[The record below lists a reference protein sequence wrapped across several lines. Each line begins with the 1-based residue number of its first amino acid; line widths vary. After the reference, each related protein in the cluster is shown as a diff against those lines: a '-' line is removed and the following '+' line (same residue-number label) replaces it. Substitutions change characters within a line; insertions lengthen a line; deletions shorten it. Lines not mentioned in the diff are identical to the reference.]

1 MEITCVC
8 EYCGKEFD
16 GQNAFSECADHE
28 RNCAVSEQ
36 ANKYREEDKY
46 SIIQSVKSLCEQID
60 IFNDTYNTDLIAE
73 LEKDLEDKDST
84 EEDDDCDCIDC
95 ENCPRD
101 CKVEKDPTVEF
112 SFDGET
118 AKMSLDEMVDSICDM
133 LFGKVNSDT
142 DKDKEYYSVNGK
154 EVSEKDYEKAKSE
167 FDKKWKNWNWKKDF
181 SIDSVLDKLYK
192 D

>member
-28 RNCAVSEQ
+28 RNCAASEQ

-60 IFNDTYNTDLIAE
+60 IFNDTYNSDLIAE

-84 EEDDDCDCIDC
+84 EEDDDCDCVDC

-112 SFDGET
+112 SFDKEKT
-118 AKMSLDEMVDSICDM
+118 KMTLDEIVDSICGT

-142 DKDKEYYSVNGK
+142 DKDKQYYSVNGK
-154 EVSEKDYEKAKSE
+154 EVSEKEYEKAKSE
-167 FDKKWKNWNWKKDF
+167 FDKKWKDLKKDF

>member
-28 RNCAVSEQ
+28 RNCAASEQ

-73 LEKDLEDKDST
+73 LEKDLKDK
-84 EEDDDCDCIDC
+84 DDDCDCVDC

-112 SFDGET
+112 SFDKEKT
-118 AKMSLDEMVDSICDM
+118 KMSLDEIVDSICGT

-142 DKDKEYYSVNGK
+142 DKSKKYYSVNGK
-154 EVSEKDYEKAKSE
+154 EVSEKEYEKAKSE
-167 FDKKWKNWNWKKDF
+167 FDKKWKDLKKDF